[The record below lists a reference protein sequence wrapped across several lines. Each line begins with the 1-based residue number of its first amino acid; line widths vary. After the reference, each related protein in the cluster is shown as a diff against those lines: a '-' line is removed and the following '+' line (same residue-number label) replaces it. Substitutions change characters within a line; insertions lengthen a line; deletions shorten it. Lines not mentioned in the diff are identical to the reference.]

1 MNGHLFCF
9 VFNHIQWVQAAF
21 FILGGEKT
29 PMRQSDRDCAPPQ
42 PSPPFKHAHTD
53 ACARLI
59 AHRPRVAGARAR
71 ARHAPAGEPLIC
83 MWNDPQPRLIKR
95 PVNANRCR
103 LLILHLRGQR
113 AERARPAQLGA
124 GDAGRWRRG
133 SRAAVLMGDTH
144 PPTHPHPNS
153 TKGRCEHWPPLR
165 IIWRQSAASKNKS
178 ITCALRCCWCMD
190 LSPNA
195 HCKYLCQSAPPP
207 TPQKTADRPGLNRI
221 DMRWPLLR
229 LHPSKWVFKPRCRR
243 LLAGSLAVK
252 HFYNQTLLFAAS
264 LWEMRPCSFFKR
276 ANQP

>member
-1 MNGHLFCF
+1 MSP
-9 VFNHIQWVQAAF
+9 VD
-21 FILGGEKT
+21 
-29 PMRQSDRDCAPPQ
+29 SAPERSAGR
-42 PSPPFKHAHTD
+42 PS
-53 ACARLI
+53 
-59 AHRPRVAGARAR
+59 
-71 ARHAPAGEPLIC
+71 APGPI
-83 MWNDPQPRLIKR
+83 RR
-95 PVNANRCR
+95 
-103 LLILHLRGQR
+103 
-113 AERARPAQLGA
+113 
-124 GDAGRWRRG
+124 RWRR
-133 SRAAVLMGDTH
+133 AVAQRQPGRSPYGRHPSH
-144 PPTHPHPNS
+144 PPAPTPPHTNF

-195 HCKYLCQSAPPP
+195 HCKYLCQPLPPLPPP
-207 TPQKTADRPGLNRI
+207 KKTADRPGLNRI
-221 DMRWPLLR
+221 DMRWPLPR